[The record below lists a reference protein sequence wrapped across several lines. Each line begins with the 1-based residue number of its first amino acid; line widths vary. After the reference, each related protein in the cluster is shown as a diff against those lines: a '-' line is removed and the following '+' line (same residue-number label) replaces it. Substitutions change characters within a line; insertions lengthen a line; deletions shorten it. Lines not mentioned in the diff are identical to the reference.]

1 VLAVYREVIGE
12 TAPTVVVRAVGVK
25 EREQVRIGG
34 RQVGDE
40 VFQDD
45 ENSGRE

>member
-1 VLAVYREVIGE
+1 MYHDVIGGA
-12 TAPTVVVRAVGVK
+12 APIVVVRALGVK
-25 EREQVRIGG
+25 VREQVRIGG